1 MSVNNISQRTSI
13 DRPSPMDMGPTSK
26 APPPDTAQT
35 QDLLTQLQ
43 ANTAGKEDLGKL
55 RNELGSLRL
64 SLQNEVRL
72 LKEQGFNMSPFQRE
86 AIDQRIQ
93 QGFAQALD
101 LEYRIVANDPVAA
114 NALARARWDGA
125 ELGKK
130 MDAAQLEKQGLQ
142 NDRIPDIRQTGEI
155 SSQDATIDK
164 LAKGLE
170 AAAAYQNA
178 ALGMTPLVMARI
190 DLVETRKEID
200 GLRKAMS
207 ASSLYPGERTKVM
220 VELDAKARDLENVIV
235 AGNPQAQKE
244 LASLHDQRSGFE
256 KEAYKLMVGINEA
269 RIKQDP
275 QTIAK
280 LEKELARVDADLD
293 QVRMAGDKL
302 LGLA

>member
-1 MSVNNISQRTSI
+1 
-13 DRPSPMDMGPTSK
+13 MDMGPASK
-26 APPPDTAQT
+26 PPPLDMAQT
-35 QDLLTQLQ
+35 QDLLSQLQ

-55 RNELGSLRL
+55 RNELGSLRF

-170 AAAAYQNA
+170 AAAAQQNA

-220 VELDAKARDLENVIV
+220 EALDAKARDLENVIL
-235 AGNPQAQKE
+235 AGQPQAQKE
-244 LASLHDQRSGFE
+244 LASLHDRGSAWE
-256 KEAYKLMVGINEA
+256 KEGYKLMGAVNEA

-280 LEKELARVDADLD
+280 LEKELAGVDASLHDLRLATD
-293 QVRMAGDKL
+293 TL
-302 LGLA
+302 LGTIAPPK